1 MAQVTAAHLET
12 SVIDLVVL
20 ATVVFAFGPA
30 SRRLEGT
37 VLTAPLAFV
46 AAGVILGPAG
56 FP

>member
-1 MAQVTAAHLET
+1 MAQVSAAHLET

>member
-1 MAQVTAAHLET
+1 MAQVSVAPLET
-12 SVIDLVVL
+12 SVIDLVVM
-20 ATVVFAFGPA
+20 ATVVFAFGLA

-46 AAGVILGPAG
+46 TAGVILGRAG